1 MISEF
6 QNPRHYKFMW
16 RVNKDNI
23 VSYNLALKLNFKK
36 INETDTKI
44 ELINK

>member
-1 MISEF
+1 MNYSE
-6 QNPRHYKFMW
+6 KFLDVM
-16 RVNKDNI
+16 NI
-23 VSYNLALKLNFKK
+23 GNSLTNEELLNICNGNFKK